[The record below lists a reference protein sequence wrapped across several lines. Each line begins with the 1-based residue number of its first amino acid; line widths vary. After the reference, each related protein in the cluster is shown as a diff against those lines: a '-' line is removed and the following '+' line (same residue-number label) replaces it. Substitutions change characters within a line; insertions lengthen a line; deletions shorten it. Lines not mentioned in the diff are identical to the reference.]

1 MARENDGIK
10 NIEKELNKLARKN
23 VRAAKSA
30 VSAGAQIYAAGLEKN
45 TPRGR
50 GDQDPHK
57 THMKDNVVYLK
68 PREDGEIYSNVGY
81 GKETAARLHFS
92 NFGTIKQRPQHF
104 VERTVNEYT
113 GAVLQKV
120 QEVYR
125 RELGI

>member
-1 MARENDGIK
+1 MAREDDGIK

-30 VSAGAQIYAAGLEKN
+30 VSAGAQIYADGLEKN

-68 PREDGEIYSNVGY
+68 PREDGEIYSNVDT
-81 GKETAARLHFS
+81 ER
-92 NFGTIKQRPQHF
+92 KQRQGCTF
-104 VERTVNEYT
+104 QTSGQSNSDLSTLWR
-113 GAVLQKV
+113 G
-120 QEVYR
+120 R
-125 RELGI
+125 

>member
-1 MARENDGIK
+1 
-10 NIEKELNKLARKN
+10 
-23 VRAAKSA
+23 
-30 VSAGAQIYAAGLEKN
+30 
-45 TPRGR
+45 
-50 GDQDPHK
+50 
-57 THMKDNVVYLK
+57 MKDNVVYLK

-81 GKETAARLHFS
+81 GKETAARPHFS

-113 GAVLQKV
+113 AAVPQKV